1 VAAGVRRIE
10 AISGKAAAAYVDE
23 QASQLRSIR
32 DVLKAPKDLV
42 KSVENLIADNN
53 ELRKRIESL
62 EAKQLVVIR
71 KELLE
76 KKEQLGNVQFIGAV
90 VEVGS
95 ADALKKL
102 CFELKNEL
110 QHYFVVLAANVEGK
124 PQVAILIDE
133 ALSAEKNLEAPRL
146 IKEHVAGLIKGG
158 GGGQKTLA
166 TAGGQDASNLPKVIA
181 VLRTLVA

>member
-1 VAAGVRRIE
+1 
-10 AISGKAAAAYVDE
+10 
-23 QASQLRSIR
+23 
-32 DVLKAPKDLV
+32 
-42 KSVENLIADNN
+42 
-53 ELRKRIESL
+53 
-62 EAKQLVVIR
+62 
-71 KELLE
+71 
-76 KKEQLGNVQFIGAV
+76 
-90 VEVGS
+90 
-95 ADALKKL
+95 
-102 CFELKNEL
+102 L

-133 ALSAEKNLEAPRL
+133 ALIAEKNLEAPRL